1 MADNETIAR
10 PYAQAVFEL
19 AHEAGELT
27 AWSVS
32 LEAAG
37 ALLTDGRVVAFL
49 GDPHFSDAERLDFL
63 TGLMAKGGAKLFS
76 GSDRRGTNFLK
87 LLIEYDRLAAM
98 PEIATHFEALKDDVE
113 NSVDV
118 VVTSANPL
126 DKNQLEAMTGA
137 LRARLGRTVNIA
149 TEINENLIGG
159 AVIKAGDVVID
170 GSLRAR
176 LDGLAT
182 ALIK

>member
-1 MADNETIAR
+1 
-10 PYAQAVFEL
+10 
-19 AHEAGELT
+19 
-27 AWSVS
+27 
-32 LEAAG
+32 
-37 ALLTDGRVVAFL
+37 
-49 GDPHFSDAERLDFL
+49 
-63 TGLMAKGGAKLFS
+63 
-76 GSDRRGTNFLK
+76 
-87 LLIEYDRLAAM
+87 M
-98 PEIATHFEALKDDVE
+98 PEISAHFEALKDDIE

-126 DKNQLEAMTGA
+126 GASQLEAMTKA
-137 LRARLGRTVNIA
+137 LRARLGRNVNIA

>member
-1 MADNETIAR
+1 MADNDTIAR

-19 AHEAGELT
+19 AHEAGELA
-27 AWSVS
+27 AWSES

-37 ALLTDGRVVAFL
+37 ALLADGRVVAFL
-49 GDPHFSDAERLDFL
+49 GDPHFSDAERFDFL
-63 TGLMAKGGAKLFS
+63 TGLFAKGGAKLLS
-76 GSDRRGTNFLK
+76 GSDARGANFLK
-87 LLIEYDRLAAM
+87 LLIENDRLAAM
-98 PEIATHFEALKDDVE
+98 PEIATHFEALKDEAE

-118 VVTSANPL
+118 VVTSAKPL
-126 DKNQLEAMTGA
+126 SKGQLEAMTSA

>member
-1 MADNETIAR
+1 MTDNETIAR

-19 AHEAGELT
+19 AHEAGEL
-27 AWSVS
+27 AVWSES
-32 LEAAG
+32 LSTAG
-37 ALLTDGRVVAFL
+37 ALLADGQVVAFL
-49 GDPHFSDAERLDFL
+49 ADPHLSDAKRLEFL
-63 TGLMAKGGAKLFS
+63 TGLFREGGAKRLS
-76 GSDRRGTNFLK
+76 GSDRRGTNLLK
-87 LLIEYDRLAAM
+87 LLIEYDRLAAL
-98 PEIATHFEALKDDVE
+98 PEISAHFEALKDEAE
-113 NSVDV
+113 NTVDV

-126 DKNQLEAMTGA
+126 GAGQLEAMTKA
-137 LRARLGRTVNIA
+137 LRARLGRNVNIA

-182 ALIK
+182 ALVK

>member
-10 PYAQAVFEL
+10 PYARAVFEL
-19 AHEAGELT
+19 ANEAGELGP
-27 AWSVS
+27 WSES
-32 LEAAG
+32 LAAAG
-37 ALLTDGRVVAFL
+37 ALLADGQVVQFL
-49 GDPHFSDAERLDFL
+49 SDPHFSDEQRYVFL
-63 TGLMAKGGAKLFS
+63 TDLFAKGGAKRLS
-76 GSDRRGTNFLK
+76 GSDRRGTNLLK

-98 PEIATHFEALKDDVE
+98 PEISAHFEALKDQAE

-126 DKNQLEAMTGA
+126 GKGQLEAMTKA
-137 LRARLGRTVNIA
+137 LRVRLGRNVNIA
-149 TEINENLIGG
+149 TEVNENLIGG

>member
-1 MADNETIAR
+1 MSDSETIAR

-19 AHEAGELT
+19 AHEVSELA
-27 AWSVS
+27 AWSES

-37 ALLTDGRVVAFL
+37 ALLADGRVVAFL

-63 TGLMAKGGAKLFS
+63 TGLFAKGGAKLLS
-76 GSDRRGTNFLK
+76 GTDRHGTNFLK
-87 LLIEYDRLAAM
+87 LLIEYDRLVAM
-98 PEIATHFEALKDDVE
+98 PEIATHFEALKDEVE

-126 DKNQLEAMTGA
+126 GKDQLAAMTKA
-137 LRARLGRTVNIA
+137 LRARLGREVNIA
-149 TEINENLIGG
+149 TQINENLIGG
-159 AVIKAGDVVID
+159 AVIQAGDVVID

-182 ALIK
+182 ALNK